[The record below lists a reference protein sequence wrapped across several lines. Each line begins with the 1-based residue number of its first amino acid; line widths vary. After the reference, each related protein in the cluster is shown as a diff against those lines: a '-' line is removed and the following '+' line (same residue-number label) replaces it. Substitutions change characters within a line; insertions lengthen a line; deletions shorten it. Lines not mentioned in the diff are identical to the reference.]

1 MKSAIQNPGLSDQ
14 ERSTVSKN
22 AALSKIDTHRK
33 IVAHTTGRTQGVI
46 TRLMSPS
53 DLGQLIKPFIFLD
66 YGVMQPSGDESMG
79 MHPHSG
85 IATLSLPI
93 TGGFGYEDTTGKTG
107 IVNAGGLEW
116 MRAGNGV
123 WHDGYAA
130 GKDPLEFYQL
140 WLALS
145 ATEENSIAES
155 QYIAADEV
163 PVVGAVTVLLGK
175 YQAAQSPIR
184 SAPGIN
190 YFLVQLKGGDVW
202 RYEPEAG
209 QNVAWLSVFRGELT
223 TPETVTKGEMVVFA
237 ESTNA
242 ISIHAKGDSSFVFGA
257 AIKHPHD
264 LVMGYYSVHTSKQAL
279 QQGEQEINRIG
290 NQLRLLDRI

>member
-1 MKSAIQNPGLSDQ
+1 MNSSAVEEIKHFEKSD
-14 ERSTVSKN
+14 TFVS
-22 AALSKIDTHRK
+22 SRK
-33 IVAHTTGRTQGVI
+33 IVARTTGKTSGVI

-53 DLGQLIKPFIFLD
+53 DLGQLIKPFVFLD
-66 YGVMQPSGDESMG
+66 YGVMPPSGNTSLG

-93 TGGFGYEDTTGKTG
+93 TGAFGYEDTTGKSG
-107 IVNAGGLEW
+107 VVKAGGLEW
-116 MRAGNGV
+116 MKAGNGV

-130 GKDPLEFYQL
+130 GKKPLEFYQL

-145 ATEENSIAES
+145 AAEENAPAES
-155 QYIAADEV
+155 QYIDVKEV
-163 PVVGAVTVLLGK
+163 PIVGPVTVLLGE
-175 YQAAQSPIR
+175 YQYAKSPIH

-190 YFLVQLKGGDVW
+190 YFLVQLRNGEVW
-202 RYEPEAG
+202 RYEPEAE

-242 ISIHAKGDSSFVFGA
+242 ITVQAKGDASFVFGA

-264 LVMGYYSVHTSKQAL
+264 LVMGYYSVHTSEQAL
-279 QQGEQEINRIG
+279 QQGEREINRIG
-290 NQLRLLDRI
+290 NQLRLMDRI

>member
-1 MKSAIQNPGLSDQ
+1 MNTALNIKPNAQDQ
-14 ERSTVSKN
+14 KTVSFR
-22 AALSKIDTHRK
+22 S
-33 IVAHTTGRTQGVI
+33 IVARTTGRTHGVI

-53 DLGQLIKPFIFLD
+53 DLGQLVKPFVFLD
-66 YGVMQPSGDESMG
+66 YGVMPPSKAPIG

-85 IATLSLPI
+85 LATLSLPI
-93 TGGFGYEDTTGKTG
+93 TGGFGYEDTTGKSG

-116 MRAGNGV
+116 MKAGNGV

-140 WLALS
+140 WLALP
-145 ATEENSIAES
+145 AAEENAPAQS
-155 QYIAADEV
+155 QYITAEEV
-163 PVVGAVTVLLGK
+163 PVVGSVKVLLGQ
-175 YQAAQSPIR
+175 YQHAQSPIC

-190 YFLVQLKGGDVW
+190 YFLVQLKDGEVW
-202 RYEPEAG
+202 RYEPEAN
-209 QNVAWLSVFRGELT
+209 QNVAWLSVFRGELN
-223 TPETVTKGEMVVFA
+223 TPETVRKGEMVVFA

-242 ISIHAKGDSSFVFGA
+242 ITIRAKGDSAFVFGA

-264 LVMGYYSVHTSKQAL
+264 LVLGYYSVHTSKKTL

-290 NQLRLLDRI
+290 NQLRLMDRI

>member
-1 MKSAIQNPGLSDQ
+1 MNTALNIKPNAQDQ
-14 ERSTVSKN
+14 KTVSFR
-22 AALSKIDTHRK
+22 S
-33 IVAHTTGRTQGVI
+33 IVARTTGRTHGVI

-53 DLGQLIKPFIFLD
+53 DLGQLVKPFVFLD
-66 YGVMQPSGDESMG
+66 YGVMPPSKAPIG

-85 IATLSLPI
+85 LATLSLPI
-93 TGGFGYEDTTGKTG
+93 TGGFGYEDTTGKSG

-116 MRAGNGV
+116 MKAGNGV

-140 WLALS
+140 WLALP
-145 ATEENSIAES
+145 AAEENAPAQS
-155 QYIAADEV
+155 QYITAEEV
-163 PVVGAVTVLLGK
+163 PVVGSVKVLLGQ
-175 YQAAQSPIR
+175 YQRTQSPIR

-190 YFLVQLKGGDVW
+190 YFLVQLNDGEVW
-202 RYEPEAG
+202 RYEPEAN
-209 QNVAWLSVFRGELT
+209 QNVAWLSVFRGELN
-223 TPETVTKGEMVVFA
+223 TPETVRKGEMVVFA

-242 ISIHAKGDSSFVFGA
+242 ITIRAKGDSAFVFGA

-264 LVMGYYSVHTSKQAL
+264 LVLGYYSVHTSKKTL

-290 NQLRLLDRI
+290 NQLRLMDRI

>member
-1 MKSAIQNPGLSDQ
+1 MN
-14 ERSTVSKN
+14 STVQEFESFDKPLAS
-22 AALSKIDTHRK
+22 AAFRK
-33 IVAHTTGRTQGVI
+33 IIARTTGKTRGVI

-53 DLGQLIKPFIFLD
+53 DLGQLIKPFVFLD
-66 YGVMQPSGDESMG
+66 YGVMPPSGNTSLG

-93 TGGFGYEDTTGKTG
+93 TGAFGYEDTTGKSG
-107 IVNAGGLEW
+107 IVKAGGLEW
-116 MRAGNGV
+116 MKAGNGV

-130 GKDPLEFYQL
+130 GKKPLEFYQL

-145 ATEENSIAES
+145 AAEENAPAES
-155 QYIAADEV
+155 QYIDVKEV
-163 PVVGAVTVLLGK
+163 PIVGPVSVLLGK
-175 YQAAQSPIR
+175 YQDAKSPIR

-190 YFLVQLKGGDVW
+190 YFLVQLKDGELW

-242 ISIHAKGDSSFVFGA
+242 ITLQAKGDSSFVFGA

-264 LVMGYYSVHTSKQAL
+264 LVTGYYSVHTSKQTL

-290 NQLRLLDRI
+290 NQLRLMDRI